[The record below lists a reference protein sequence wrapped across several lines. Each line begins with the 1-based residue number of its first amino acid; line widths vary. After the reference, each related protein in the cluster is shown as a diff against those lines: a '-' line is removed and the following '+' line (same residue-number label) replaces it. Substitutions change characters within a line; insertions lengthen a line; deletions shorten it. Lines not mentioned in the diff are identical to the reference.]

1 MSPGEIVSRTAAD
14 IPPPLSY
21 LLLHAWIQL
30 FGDDEPVVRSL
41 SVLFGV
47 LAVPLIYG
55 VAWQLLRRR
64 LAGLLA
70 ALLLA
75 VSPLHIWYGQETR
88 MYALLTF
95 LCLLSS

>member
-1 MSPGEIVSRTAAD
+1 MQL
-14 IPPPLSY
+14 LS
-21 LLLHAWIQL
+21 
-30 FGDDEPVVRSL
+30 DDEPVVRGL

-47 LAVPLIYG
+47 LTVPLIYG
-55 VAWQLLRRR
+55 VAWQLFRRR

-88 MYALLTF
+88 MYTLLIF
-95 LCLLSS
+95 LCLLSSYFLLLLASRSQGERKSGE